1 MKYYLIVGEASGDLH
16 ASRLMHSLKNIDEFA
31 EFRFFGGDLMAAEGG
46 TRVKHYKELAYMGFV
61 PVLLHLLTIF
71 ANMKKCK
78 EDIVKWR
85 PDVVILVDYPGFNL
99 NIAKFLKKKTNIP
112 AYYYISPKI
121 WAWKEWRIRSIKR
134 DIAELFSI
142 LPFEVPFFEKKHRYT
157 IHYVGNPTA
166 EEVNGFRASYQ
177 QTTLEF
183 CEENNLDKHRPII
196 ALLAGSRL
204 QEIKDNLPAM
214 IEVAERFEDYQMV
227 LAGAPSIEDAYYE
240 KFLKGTPVK
249 MVRNKTYPLLTHATA
264 ALVTSGTATLETA
277 LFEVPQVVCYETPLP
292 RLVRFAFKHV
302 MSCKYISLVNL
313 IADKEVVQEMFADR
327 FKVDAIADQ
336 LYQILPGKE
345 GRERML
351 AEYREVRERLGNQV
365 APDEAAAIMYDLL
378 VKRREMLLK
387 LARERAE
394 AEAKAAAEAAER
406 ARLKALSEAE
416 AAKKKAELEAETA
429 RIKAE
434 QEAEISRRRAEQE
447 AEMARRRAE
456 EARRL
461 AEEEAE
467 RARQAEEQL
476 NQSQQEEL
484 K

>member
-61 PVLLHLLTIF
+61 PVLLHLRTIF

-142 LPFEVPFFEKKHRYT
+142 LPFEVTFLEKKHRYP